1 MKKLLFYEEGTP
13 LFYIKPDTNRY
24 FFYFLFLCIWSSCI
38 AFLTGIVDYFPES
51 RWQGIIFNI
60 IIDYPFIYLIIALY
74 FSYGLLYNYIR
85 NHYTIQAI
93 IEEDILYFKR
103 KNGLI
108 THYFWFSW
116 FSFYEIDNT
125 MISSF
130 KTFESYFNKKKKK
143 NMNQISLSFTTSFVL
158 EHDLCKNIQNGQVF
172 INPIYSMHK
181 ETILD
186 YLNEHFSVKHNINNS
201 SSTIQ

>member
-1 MKKLLFYEEGTP
+1 MPAKRWYLL
-13 LFYIKPDTNRY
+13 L
-24 FFYFLFLCIWSSCI
+24 
-38 AFLTGIVDYFPES
+38 V
-51 RWQGIIFNI
+51 NI
-60 IIDYPFIYLIIALY
+60 MIDYPIIYLILALY
-74 FSYGLLYNYIR
+74 FSYDLLFNYIK
-85 NHYTIQAI
+85 NHYPIHAI

-108 THYFWFSW
+108 MHYFWFSW

-125 MISSF
+125 MIKSF
-130 KTFESYFNKKKKK
+130 QIFENYLNKKKKK
-143 NMNQISLSFTTSFVL
+143 NQISLSFTTSL
-158 EHDLCKNIQNGQVF
+158 YEHDLWKNISNGQVF

-186 YLNEHFSVKHNINNS
+186 YLNEYYSVKKNINTS

>member
-1 MKKLLFYEEGTP
+1 MWFTC
-13 LFYIKPDTNRY
+13 F
-24 FFYFLFLCIWSSCI
+24 
-38 AFLTGIVDYFPES
+38 AFLNGNIDYMPAK
-51 RWQGIIFNI
+51 RWYLLLVNI
-60 IIDYPFIYLIIALY
+60 MIDYPIIYLILALY
-74 FSYGLLYNYIR
+74 FSYDLLFNYIK
-85 NHYTIQAI
+85 NHYPIHAI

-108 THYFWFSW
+108 MHYFWFSW

-125 MISSF
+125 MIKSF
-130 KTFESYFNKKKKK
+130 QIFENYLNKKKKK
-143 NMNQISLSFTTSFVL
+143 NQISLSFTTSL
-158 EHDLCKNIQNGQVF
+158 YEHDLWKNISNGQVF

-186 YLNEHFSVKHNINNS
+186 YLNEYYSVKKNINTS